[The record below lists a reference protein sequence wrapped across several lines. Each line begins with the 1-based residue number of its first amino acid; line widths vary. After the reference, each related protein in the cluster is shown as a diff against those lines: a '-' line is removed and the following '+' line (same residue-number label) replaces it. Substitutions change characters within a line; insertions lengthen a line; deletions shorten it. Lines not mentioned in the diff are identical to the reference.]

1 VELSLLTGDHQP
13 TVQLNLQ
20 LIIVDVELIHRIADW
35 LPNLNLEAS
44 ISRTNNTYTVI
55 VSRALPFT
63 QEANVHGRARNNFF
77 WARYLSRP
85 NVSLLL
91 LLGRPY

>member
-1 VELSLLTGDHQP
+1 MSGVIIINKQGIVHAHQP

-44 ISRTNNTYTVI
+44 ISRTNNT
-55 VSRALPFT
+55 
-63 QEANVHGRARNNFF
+63 
-77 WARYLSRP
+77 
-85 NVSLLL
+85 
-91 LLGRPY
+91 